1 MGGKSYLLK
10 QSEFKHFPH
19 QLHNQEYIL
28 LFVRRLDASLVS
40 VDELPVPP
48 QKEKLRLPVPNV
60 VKPHGRSFGSEL
72 AK

>member
-1 MGGKSYLLK
+1 MLK
-10 QSEFKHFPH
+10 QSEFKFVCH
-19 QLHNQEYIL
+19 QLHNQEYLL

-40 VDELPVPP
+40 VDEFPVPP
-48 QKEKLRLPVPNV
+48 QKEKLWLPVPNV